1 MKLTDLLFHLIS
13 TPIFCLILSA
23 QTYLRAPGEG
33 FEPSRPSQVT
43 SFLD

>member
-1 MKLTDLLFHLIS
+1 MS
-13 TPIFCLILSA
+13 TSFSVIILSA
-23 QTYLRAPGEG
+23 QTWLRAPGEG